1 MSKNIIGKIVLV
13 IFLAIILTGCFLY
26 VNKKKDNNKD
36 SSSEKKVTTE
46 SKTTQK
52 TTPAY
57 FPEYAVV
64 KTDTTTERAY
74 VSTGKIEPVDMLEQ
88 ENFNGF
94 SGMPKLGINANKK
107 ENLEQGSVLVSRD
120 RSKAVVTIIA
130 YDAKDVS
137 NKDDESQPI
146 LRVEHYLCSIA
157 EKSCQKTDILTQDY
171 QGIEPKEKDNL
182 LWSTW
187 DSAKNLLF
195 GHLVLNGSDAS
206 PVYVCDTQN
215 KNCLKTE
222 KINSL
227 TADSDRRVVPRGSF
241 SPSLD
246 SFIVINQHDV
256 PYVEKGKLWEL
267 NLYAISKLSEPLR
280 TYDISAAIEADEK
293 FSYDGVYSI
302 AWSRDEK
309 SIFFATMRKI
319 FKFNLETE
327 ALSLIYTD
335 PFEEESDVSDS
346 VELNLD
352 SSALFLSPDEKYLA
366 FVDSAIDENEEED
379 ATIEEDPD
387 EASFNTLKR
396 INLGNNNEVMEI
408 LSDRGLSLKLP

>member
-1 MSKNIIGKIVLV
+1 MSKSIIGKIVFV
-13 IFLAIILTGCFLY
+13 IFLIIILTGCFFYL
-26 VNKKKDNNKD
+26 NKKKDGNKD
-36 SSSEKKVTTE
+36 NSLEKKVVTE

-52 TTPAY
+52 ETPAY

-64 KTDTTTERAY
+64 ETDTTLERAF
-74 VSTGKIEPVDMLEQ
+74 VSTGKIEPADMLEQ

-107 ENLEQGSVLVSRD
+107 ENLEQGNVFVSRD

-137 NKDDESQPI
+137 NKTDESQPI
-146 LRVEHYLCSIA
+146 LRLEHYICSIA
-157 EKSCQKTDILTQDY
+157 EKSCQKTDILTQEY
-171 QGIEPKEKDNL
+171 QGIEPKEKENL

-187 DSAKNLLF
+187 DSTKNLLF
-195 GHLVLNGSDAS
+195 GYLVLNGSDVS

-215 KNCLKTE
+215 KTCSKTE

-227 TADSDRRVVPRGSF
+227 ASDSERRIVPQGSF

-246 SFIVINQHDV
+246 RFIAINQHDV
-256 PYVEKGKLWEL
+256 PYMEKGKLWEL
-267 NLYAISKLSEPLR
+267 NLYASNKLSEPLR
-280 TYDISAAIEADEK
+280 TYDISAAIEKDEK
-293 FSYDGVYSI
+293 FSYDSVYSI
-302 AWSRDEK
+302 AWSKDEK
-309 SIFFATMRKI
+309 SIFFATIRKI

-327 ALSLIYTD
+327 ELSLIYTD
-335 PFEEESDVSDS
+335 PFEEENDVSDS
-346 VELNLD
+346 VDLNLD

-366 FVDSAIDENEEED
+366 FVDSSIDENEEED
-379 ATIEEDPD
+379 AAYEEDPD
-387 EASFNTLKR
+387 EASFNTLKK
-396 INLGNNNEVMEI
+396 IDLKNNNEITEI

>member
-1 MSKNIIGKIVLV
+1 MSKRIIGKIVLA
-13 IFLAIILTGCFLY
+13 IFLAIILVGCFLY
-26 VNKKKDNNKD
+26 INKD
-36 SSSEKKVTTE
+36 KNSDKSASSEKKAATD
-46 SKTTQK
+46 SKTAQEK
-52 TTPAY
+52 TPAY
-57 FPEYAVV
+57 FPEYALV
-64 KTDTTTERAY
+64 KTDTTVERAY
-74 VSTGKIEPVDMLEQ
+74 VSTGKIEPADMLEQ

-94 SGMPKLGINANKK
+94 SGMPKLGISANKK
-107 ENLEQGSVLVSRD
+107 EILEQGGVFVSKD

-137 NKDDESQPI
+137 NKTDESQPI
-146 LRVEHYLCSIA
+146 LRLEDYICSIA
-157 EKSCQKTDILTQDY
+157 EKSCQKTDIFIQDY
-171 QGIEPKEKDNL
+171 QGIEPKEKENL

-187 DSAKNLLF
+187 DSARNLLF
-195 GHLVLNGSDAS
+195 GHLVLNGMDSS

-215 KNCLKTE
+215 KTCNKTE

-227 TADSDRRVVPRGSF
+227 AAESERRVVPRGSF

-256 PYVEKGKLWEL
+256 PYMEKGKLWEL
-267 NLYAISKLSEPLR
+267 NLYASSKLSEPLR
-280 TYDISAAIEADEK
+280 TYDISTAIETDEK
-293 FSYDGVYSI
+293 FSYDSVYSI
-302 AWSRDEK
+302 VWSRDEK

-327 ALSLIYTD
+327 DLSLIYTD
-335 PFEEESDVSDS
+335 PSEEESDVSDS

-396 INLGNNNEVMEI
+396 IDFGNKNEVTEI